1 MVAGMSNNKTPLF
14 VGRIDVVNVTFAYPS
29 RPEVSQ
35 NDRHS
40 SLIKPKPYCFVMRM
54 FFPFSWQACVLNNFN
69 LTVREGEVVALVGSS
84 GGGKSSIMKLIKRVY
99 EPISGSILLDGK
111 PLSSYENGWLQSN
124 IAAVTQEPVLH
135 DCRCIASE
143 PSSPSICLL

>member
-1 MVAGMSNNKTPLF
+1 MFKLF
-14 VGRIDVVNVTFAYPS
+14 QYSFFQIDSFS
-29 RPEVSQ
+29 RQV
-35 NDRHS
+35 
-40 SLIKPKPYCFVMRM
+40 
-54 FFPFSWQACVLNNFN
+54 CVLNNFN

-111 PLSSYENGWLQSN
+111 PLSSYDNWWLQSN

-135 DCRCIASE
+135 DCRSHPRRLPFSCST
-143 PSSPSICLL
+143 